1 MTRKG
6 HCYNNNPSYHYQ
18 EMSVVSSPF
27 YRCKNRLNVMKQVTY
42 IIELARARLL
52 ISTRIFDSKAGIL
65 VITSIL
71 A

>member
-6 HCYNNNPSYHYQ
+6 HCYNNNPSYHFQ
-18 EMSVVSSPF
+18 EMLVLSSPF
-27 YRCKNRLNVMKQVTY
+27 YRCKNRLNGIKHVTY
-42 IIELARARLL
+42 IIELTRARFL
-52 ISTRIFDSKAGIL
+52 ISTKISDSKAGIL